1 MALVKHLLDRKGVK
15 VWSVPTNTPIKE
27 ALQTL
32 EKHDIGALPVIDNDK
47 LVGILSERDV
57 VRKLGK
63 IGNFDH
69 SLPVKELMI
78 TSVYFVEPDNSVEEC
93 MKLMTNKHI
102 RHLPVVENGKV
113 VGVISIGD
121 LVKEIIADR
130 ETMIKSLE
138 NYISGQGIT
147 G

>member
-15 VWSVPTNTPIKE
+15 VWSVSSNTTVHE
-27 ALQTL
+27 ALQIL
-32 EKHDIGALPVIDNDK
+32 KKFDIGALPVIDDTK
-47 LVGILSERDV
+47 LVGILSERDI
-57 VRKLGK
+57 VRKLDELGSF
-63 IGNFDH
+63 NT
-69 SLPVKELMI
+69 SLPVKDLMI
-78 TSVYFVEPDNSVEEC
+78 TSVYFVEPSNSVEEC

-102 RHLPVVENGKV
+102 RHLPVVETGRV

-130 ETMIKSLE
+130 EIMIKSLE
-138 NYISGQGIT
+138 NYITGQGIV

>member
-15 VWSVPTNTPIKE
+15 VWSVSSNTTVHE
-27 ALQTL
+27 ALQIL
-32 EKHDIGALPVIDNDK
+32 KKFDIGALPVIDDTK
-47 LVGILSERDV
+47 LVGILSERDI
-57 VRKLGK
+57 VRKLDELGSF
-63 IGNFDH
+63 NT
-69 SLPVKELMI
+69 SLPVKDLMI
-78 TSVYFVEPDNSVEEC
+78 TSVYFVEPSNSVEEC

-102 RHLPVVENGKV
+102 RHLPVVETGRV

-138 NYISGQGIT
+138 NYITGQGIV

>member
-15 VWSVPTNTPIKE
+15 VWSVSSDTTIQE
-27 ALQTL
+27 ALQLL
-32 EKHDIGALPVIDNDK
+32 EKYDIGALPVIDETK

-57 VRKLGK
+57 VRKLGRLGS
-63 IGNFDH
+63 IDFSH
-69 SLPVKELMI
+69 TVKDLMI
-78 TSVYFVEPDNSVEEC
+78 TNVYFVEPTNSVDEC

-138 NYISGQGIT
+138 NFITGQGIV

>member
-15 VWSVPTNTPIKE
+15 VWSVSSKTTIHE

-32 EKHDIGALPVIDNDK
+32 KKYDIGALPVIDETK
-47 LVGILSERDV
+47 LVGILSERDI
-57 VRKLGK
+57 VRKLDELGTFK
-63 IGNFDH
+63 T
-69 SLPVKELMI
+69 SLPVEDLMI
-78 TSVYFVEPDNSVEEC
+78 TSVYFVEPSNSVEEC

-138 NYISGQGIT
+138 NYITGQGIV

>member
-1 MALVKHLLDRKGVK
+1 
-15 VWSVPTNTPIKE
+15 
-27 ALQTL
+27 
-32 EKHDIGALPVIDNDK
+32 
-47 LVGILSERDV
+47 
-57 VRKLGK
+57 
-63 IGNFDH
+63 
-69 SLPVKELMI
+69 
-78 TSVYFVEPDNSVEEC
+78 

-138 NYISGQGIT
+138 NYITGQGIV